1 MLGTRPRSAS
11 QRPSGLPLMAQ
22 QDRHRLTGTI
32 GVIAAL
38 PGEAKSLRK
47 STVRWGGS
55 SPEVALSGIGP
66 QAAGA
71 AAEHL
76 AWSGAAG
83 LVSFG
88 YAGGLQRALRSGTLI
103 LPDEILEADGT
114 RHRTDTAWMAALAS
128 AIAPDVAV
136 VTGPLLSM
144 PQMLTSAADKHAAH
158 EATGALGVDMES
170 AAIAATAERYGL
182 PFIAVRAVLDEADH
196 TVPSAILAAVDESG
210 SVGLGRLVL
219 ALLARRREIATLI
232 PLARAARASN
242 QTLLAVCRLGGPR
255 FGLVG

>member
-1 MLGTRPRSAS
+1 MLGTKPRSTR
-11 QRPSGLPLMAQ
+11 QRPSDLPLLALRERQ
-22 QDRHRLTGTI
+22 RLNGTI

-47 STVRWGGS
+47 STAHWGGS

-71 AAEHL
+71 AAEQL

-88 YAGGLQRALRSGTLI
+88 YAGALKPDLKSGTLI

-114 RHRTDTAWMAALAS
+114 RHRTDTTWLAALVA

-136 VTGPLLSM
+136 VTGALLSM
-144 PQMLTSAADKHAAH
+144 PRMLTSAEDKYAAH
-158 EATGALGVDMES
+158 AATGALAVDMES
-170 AAIAATAERYGL
+170 AAIAAAAERHNV

-196 TVPSAILAAVDESG
+196 TVPSAVLAAVDETG
-210 SVGLGRLVL
+210 TVGLGRLIL

-242 QTLLAVCRLGGPR
+242 QTLMAVCRLGGPR